1 MKKLDVRKIIRESL
15 ELEDEKE
22 ILSEA
27 YVAQPKSYDLNTEL
41 ILTKTK
47 NAHKELY
54 VRYVDSLNH
63 VSAQLD
69 VVDKRLSDSNLSD
82 FRSAKI
88 NEQYNL
94 NAVYLH
100 ELYFA
105 NVSDPYSEINVDS
118 LAHMRLNRD
127 FGTFD
132 DWQMDFRAC
141 AMAAQS
147 GWAVCA
153 YSTYLKR
160 YVNMIIDGHNQQALV
175 GTYPVIVLDMWEH
188 ARRDYLNNKNDYIR
202 AMMKELNWN
211 IIEERFKRSD
221 YIAQALAAGGKEK
234 WI

>member
-1 MKKLDVRKIIRESL
+1 MKKSDVRKVIRESL
-15 ELEDEKE
+15 GLDEDEQVLNE
-22 ILSEA
+22 S
-27 YVAQPKSYDLNTEL
+27 YVAQPKSYKLNTEL
-41 ILTKTK
+41 ILSKTK
-47 NAHKELY
+47 EAHKELY
-54 VRYVDSLNH
+54 SKYVDSLNH

-69 VVDKRLSDSNLSD
+69 SVDKRMADSSVSD

-105 NVSDPYSEINVDS
+105 NISDPYSEINVDS
-118 LAHMRLNRD
+118 LSHMRLHRD

-141 AMAAQS
+141 AMSAQN

-153 YSTYLKR
+153 YSTYLKK
-160 YVNMIIDGHNQQALV
+160 YVNMIIDGHNQQTLV

-188 ARRDYLNNKNDYIR
+188 ARRDYLNGKNDYIR

-211 IIEERFKRSD
+211 VIEERFKRCD
-221 YIAQALAAGGKEK
+221 FIAQALTSGGKET
-234 WI
+234 WA